1 MWALPMSSRLLAAA
15 AAAAMIVAA
24 GIGPAPEG
32 ARAAEPARATPALAD
47 KKPAPSCGELPRGS
61 RAYRDCLA
69 AQSRRD
75 AAASGQPTVKPV
87 FSSR

>member
-1 MWALPMSSRLLAAA
+1 MWAQPMSSRLLTIAWSVALVAAA
-15 AAAAMIVAA
+15 AGAA
-24 GIGPAPEG
+24 PND
-32 ARAAEPARATPALAD
+32 ARAAEPARPAPALAD

-75 AAASGQPTVKPV
+75 PSGQPTVKPV

>member
-1 MWALPMSSRLLAAA
+1 MWALPMSSRLLTIAWGAALIA
-15 AAAAMIVAA
+15 A
-24 GIGPAPEG
+24 IGGASSP
-32 ARAAEPARATPALAD
+32 ARAAEPARPAPALAD

-75 AAASGQPTVKPV
+75 AATAGQPTVKPV